1 MGRSA
6 GVAPP
11 HLVRKHATDSSWLIV
26 TAMGATAGIF
36 GRSEVAVMVAV
47 VLLTTLLT
55 PLALRSAFN
64 LKSDED
70 LDEDLEDDGG
80 IALQGSLAVAT
91 PEIPLASSGVQV
103 ESVDL
108 CQETSCR
115 VG

>member
-1 MGRSA
+1 
-6 GVAPP
+6 
-11 HLVRKHATDSSWLIV
+11 
-26 TAMGATAGIF
+26 MGATAGIF

-80 IALQGSLAVAT
+80 IALQESLAVGT
-91 PEIPLASSGVQV
+91 REIPIASSGVQV

-108 CQETSCR
+108 CQETSYQ
-115 VG
+115 VGLDRSIVC

>member
-26 TAMGATAGIF
+26 TAMGATTGIF

-47 VLLTTLLT
+47 VLLTTLIT

-64 LKSDED
+64 MKSEED
-70 LDEDLEDDGG
+70 SEDAPGVALERN
-80 IALQGSLAVAT
+80 LSVAT
-91 PEIPLASSGVQV
+91 PEVPVTPAEEQA
-103 ESVDL
+103 EPTED
-108 CQETSCR
+108 
-115 VG
+115 